1 MRPGARVLLILT
13 LAASAGP
20 AMSALPALGSPTGS
34 SGPAVTAAAASP
46 LFTPPLGL
54 PGGGAEPSIRG
65 PGAGSKQGV
74 AAFVSA
80 PSGLGS
86 NFWTIREVKHP
97 NGSISLVN
105 SPVQQPDLGT
115 GGGDSE
121 ISIGTGAD
129 PKTGCPTLAYSGL
142 HNIDLLDNFTT
153 SYSTD
158 CGKTFAAPNLYAT
171 QNTLTDRQWQTF
183 DGPKTNFLIFHK
195 VDTSQIVVSRSLD
208 GGKTYR
214 SLSPTG
220 SGLEGGGIIDQTTFP
235 KVANQNKV
243 GNIVTDYSR
252 PTGGKYPNGTPIHT
266 LWATFAGPQ
275 SVADNAA
282 AQQQDGYD
290 HNDTIYIA
298 KSVDGG
304 VNWVD
309 YVAFGVDPKSKR
321 ELDTVFPVV
330 AVDSGGGVYAMWS
343 DQFKVEYTASRDG
356 VHWSGKA
363 VQVNPDNRGTT
374 IQNGHAD
381 IFPWLRG
388 GGPGKVDMVWYHG
401 VGGTTTQYRNP
412 GDANTKW
419 TVAYTQLF
427 NALPTSTGAL
437 APTVKSLDLNA
448 SSGVIHTGSICN
460 NGTLCDAV
468 GGDRTLL
475 DFFNVDNDP
484 QGRAVIAYAVD
495 QGHPGSAVTTFVRKN
510 GGYNVNNGKV
520 IPRQTV
526 VPLFVPTGTSCPGPQ
541 VLDPSGDAKGTVL
554 FNATG
559 GNIPSFDFT
568 NVRFTTPNTTTFDVT
583 MTLKNLD
590 PSPQPGTASKDW
602 ETYWT
607 FGGKTYYA
615 MAISNGPDAP
625 GGTAQFFDQGFVEP
639 TTGKKVSTGTPTGAF
654 KSGPDGTITIHV
666 IRALAGKPANG
677 AKLTG
682 PFAEDH
688 AGYLAAGTGVY
699 FTAVPD
705 RAPDTKNGATYTVG
719 GPC

>member
-1 MRPGARVLLILT
+1 MRPGARTLLALT
-13 LAASAGP
+13 LAAGAGP
-20 AMSALPALGSPTGS
+20 ALSALPAAGS
-34 SGPAVTAAAASP
+34 SSPGSTGPQAATAASA
-46 LFTPPLGL
+46 LFTPPLSL

-65 PGAGSKQGV
+65 PGKGTQASV

-86 NFWTIREVKHP
+86 NFWTINEVRHP
-97 NGSISLVN
+97 NGSVSLVN

-121 ISIGTGAD
+121 ISIGRPD
-129 PKTGCPTLAYSGL
+129 PKTGCPTIAYSGL

-171 QNTLTDRQWQTF
+171 QNTLTDRQWQAF

-220 SGLEGGGIIDQTTFP
+220 TGLEGGGIIDQTTFP
-235 KVANQNKV
+235 KVANYNKV

-252 PTGGKYPNGTPIHT
+252 PTGKTYANGTPIHT
-266 LWATFAGPQ
+266 LWATFAGPN
-275 SVADNAA
+275 SIADNVA
-282 AQQQDGYD
+282 AQSNDGYD

-309 YVAFGVDPKSKR
+309 YVAFAVNPSSRR

-330 AVDSGGGVYAMWS
+330 AVDSSGGVYAMWS
-343 DQFKVEYTASRDG
+343 DQYKVQYTSSRDG
-356 VHWSGKA
+356 VRWSGKA
-363 VQVNPDNRGTT
+363 FQVNPDNRGTT

-427 NALPTSTGAL
+427 SALPTSTGAL

-460 NGTLCDAV
+460 NGTLCDTT
-468 GGDRTLL
+468 GPSSGDRTLL
-475 DFFNVDNDP
+475 DFFNVDNDS

-495 QGHPGSAVTTFVRKN
+495 QGHPGSATTTFVRKN
-510 GGYNVNNGKV
+510 GGYSVNDGSP
-520 IPRQTV
+520 ITRQTV
-526 VPLFVPTGTSCPGPQ
+526 VPLNVPTGTSCPGPQ
-541 VLDPSGDAKGTVL
+541 VIDASGDAKGSVV

-568 NVRFTTPNTTTFDVT
+568 NVRFTTPTDPARFNVT
-583 MTLKNLD
+583 MTFTDLD
-590 PSPQPGTASKDW
+590 TTPQPGTASKDW

-607 FGGKTYYA
+607 YGTKTYYA
-615 MAISNGPDAP
+615 MAIANGPAV
-625 GGTAQFFDQGFVEP
+625 AYDQGYVDAA
-639 TTGKKVSTGTPTGAF
+639 TGDKVSTGTPTGTVQQ
-654 KSGPDGTITIHV
+654 GPGGTITVNV
-666 IRALAGKPANG
+666 IRLTVGNPPNG
-677 AKLTG
+677 AQLAG

-705 RAPDTKNGATYTVG
+705 RAPDAKTGAAYTLG
-719 GPC
+719 GSC

>member
-1 MRPGARVLLILT
+1 MRPRARVILAMT

-20 AMSALPALGSPTGS
+20 AMSALAAPDSNSATSQ
-34 SGPAVTAAAASP
+34 GPVVTAAASP
-46 LFTPPLGL
+46 LFTPPLEL

-65 PGAGSKQGV
+65 PGAGAKSGV

-86 NFWTIREVKHP
+86 NVWTIREVKHP

-105 SPVQQPDLGT
+105 SPVQQPDAGT

-121 ISIGTGAD
+121 ISISGGANPD
-129 PKTGCPTLAYSGL
+129 TGCPTLAYSGL
-142 HNIDLLDNFTT
+142 HNIDLLLNFTT

-158 CGKTFAAPNLYAT
+158 CGKTFAQPNLYAV
-171 QNTLTDRQWQTF
+171 QNVLDDRQWQAF
-183 DGPKTNFLIFHK
+183 DGKKTNFLIYHK

-208 GGKTYR
+208 GGKTYT

-220 SGLEGGGIIDQTTFP
+220 TGLEAGGIIDAATFP
-235 KVANQNKV
+235 KVVNYNKV
-243 GNIVTDYSR
+243 GNIVVDYSR
-252 PTGGKYPNGTPIHT
+252 PTGKNYPNGTPIHT

-275 SVADNAA
+275 SVEDNLA
-282 AQQQDGYD
+282 AQNDSNYD

-304 VNWVD
+304 VKWTD
-309 YVAFGVDPKSKR
+309 YVAFGVDPKSRR

-343 DQFKVEYTASRDG
+343 DQYKVQYTSSRDG

-374 IQNGHAD
+374 IDASHAD
-381 IFPWLRG
+381 IFPWIRG
-388 GGPGKVDMVWYHG
+388 GGPGRVDMVWYHG
-401 VGGTTTQYRNP
+401 VGGVTNQYRNP
-412 GDANTKW
+412 GNKDTKW
-419 TVAYTQLF
+419 TVAFTQLF
-427 NALPTSTGAL
+427 NALPSSTGTL
-437 APTVKSLDLNA
+437 APTVKALDLNA

-460 NGTLCDAV
+460 NGTLCDVV

-484 QGRAVIAYAVD
+484 SGRAVIAYAAD
-495 QGHPGSAVTTFVRKN
+495 QGHAGSASSIFIRQN
-510 GGYNVNNGKV
+510 GGYSVNTGKAL
-520 IPRQTV
+520 PRQTV
-526 VPLFVPTGTSCPGPQ
+526 VPPVVFTGTSCPGPQ
-541 VLDPSGDAKGTVL
+541 VIDPSGDAKGSIL

-559 GNIPSFDFT
+559 GNIPSFDFL
-568 NVRFTTPNTTTFDVT
+568 NVRFTTPDATHVNVT
-583 MTLKNLD
+583 MTFKDLD
-590 PSPQPGTASKDW
+590 TTPQPPTVSKDW
-602 ETYWT
+602 ETYWNY
-607 FGGKTYYA
+607 GGKTYYA
-615 MAISNGPDAP
+615 MAISNGGP
-625 GGTAQFFDQGFVEP
+625 TTVYDQGYINP
-639 TTGKKVSTGTPTGAF
+639 TTGRKVTTGTPTG
-654 KSGPDGTITIHV
+654 KVTEGPNGTILINV
-666 IRALAGKPANG
+666 IRAGVGAPQNG
-677 AKLTG
+677 TQLTG

-699 FTAVPD
+699 FTAGPD
-705 RAPDTKNGATYTVG
+705 GAPDAKSGAPYTVG